1 MPLAA
6 TVGLFAAWAVHDAE
20 EWLTTAPWAR
30 ARGIPMSDRMA
41 RTAIAVMGVL
51 VAGAAIDGA
60 RTNGR
65 STLYQS
71 VLLAYGLHGF
81 THAAN
86 SIGVRGYSPGV
97 ATVPVAVV
105 PFWLWASSRLE
116 RAGIRRPGR
125 ELAPHA
131 AAALVGGLG
140 VSYGAA
146 ALFNRHL
153 DDRMLE
159 R

>member
-1 MPLAA
+1 MPLATTA
-6 TVGLFAAWAVHDAE
+6 GLFAAWAVHDAE
-20 EWLTTAPWAR
+20 EWLTTGSWAR
-30 ARGIPMSDRMA
+30 ARGIPMSDAMA

-86 SIGVRGYSPGV
+86 SVVVHGYSPGV
-97 ATVPVAVV
+97 ATVPVTVL
-105 PFWLWASSRLE
+105 PFWLWASSRLD
-116 RAGIRRPGR
+116 RAGVRRSAR
-125 ELAPHA
+125 DLAPHA
-131 AAALVGGLG
+131 VAALVGGLG
-140 VSYGAA
+140 FSYGVT
-146 ALFNRHL
+146 ALLRKSL
-153 DDRMLE
+153 R
-159 R
+159 